1 MERVEWDK
9 TVTSPSTQL
18 DPGRMMPRETF
29 RESPHWQPSGTTQPQ
44 PIFVEDISFRG
55 EFHALVKQVEF
66 IQDRITTNPVTI
78 NTLGND
84 NWELKHPLNVTVEQ
98 RAEDQFIACL
108 YDVNLYGYG
117 DTIPE
122 AIEDLKAIMLDQF
135 EYLSEKDGRVNLGR
149 MPKQQLEFLRKIL
162 VRADA

>member
-44 PIFVEDISFRG
+44 PIFVEDIGFRG

-117 DTIPE
+117 ETVPE
-122 AIEDLKAIMLDQF
+122 ALDDLKEAIVNQLEF
-135 EYLSEKDGRVNLGR
+135 LSEEVRTVELGI
-149 MPKQQLEFLRKIL
+149 MPRKQLNFLRKIL
-162 VRADA
+162 VPADA